1 LRPLKKIRKYHDSV
15 AQPKIRKRLMN
26 ESSKILEKITLSYW
40 TADYT
45 RCLWD
50 PNLSAEQQERYHIS
64 ISTDLGFL
72 DWKSLVLSSYSIH
85 AAIRYHFDEIFDRQL
100 YNFGISYVHKGLI
113 RDVRDGAHLVLLI
126 AAGIKSFTLYD
137 TTPECDS
144 ETEDSETEDSETE
157 DSETE
162 DSETEDSETEDS
174 ETEDSESEDSCV
186 MTDDSD
192 SDEEFIMSI

>member
-1 LRPLKKIRKYHDSV
+1 MRPLKKIRKYHDSV

-26 ESSKILEKITLSYW
+26 ESHKILEKITLSYW

-50 PNLSAEQQERYHIS
+50 PNLPAEQQERYHIS
-64 ISTDLGFL
+64 LSTDLGFL

-85 AAIRYHFDEIFDRQL
+85 AAIRHHFDEIFDRQL

-126 AAGIKSFTLYD
+126 AAGIKSFALYD

-144 ETEDSETEDSETE
+144 ETEESESETEDSETE
-157 DSETE
+157 ESESETE
-162 DSETEDSETEDS
+162 DSETE
-174 ETEDSESEDSCV
+174 ESEDSCE

-192 SDEEFIMSI
+192 EDFIMSI